1 MIATEIKDL
10 QVKET
15 VELLL
20 QFHPKYRDC
29 DKMLSARIWTE
40 QIGGYEHLEKMTAKE
55 FLNSYVNGGILYS
68 QESIGRVRRKLQE
81 ENQNLRGLKYK
92 DKQEQ
97 QNQVK
102 NELGYSHTVNNKSE

>member
-15 VELLL
+15 VEKLLL
-20 QFHPKYRDC
+20 NEPKYRDC

-40 QIGGYEHLEKMTAKE
+40 QLGGYKSLVNITAKD
-55 FLNSYVNGGILYS
+55 FLDSYVNGGVLYS

-81 ENQNLRGLKYK
+81 SNPKLRGLKYK

-97 QNQVK
+97 QPDVK
-102 NELGYSHTVNNKSE
+102 NALGYTP

>member
-15 VELLL
+15 VEKLLL
-20 QFHPKYRDC
+20 NEPKYRDC
-29 DKMLSARIWTE
+29 DKMLSARVWTE
-40 QIGGYEHLEKMTAKE
+40 QIGGYEKLLVISAHD
-55 FLNSYVNGGILYS
+55 FLASYVNGGVLYS

-81 ENQNLRGLKYK
+81 SNPNLRGLKYK

-97 QNQVK
+97 QGEVK
-102 NELGYSHTVNNKSE
+102 NALGYTP